1 MFVIE
6 TRKISDSVG
15 ADVLNID
22 IRAPLTSEMREALM
36 QAWAQFLVLRF
47 RGQPLSDPELIAF
60 SKNLGELEPPGPNP
74 QGKPYLPEFPE
85 LNVISNI
92 KQGGQALGGLGDGE
106 AIWHSDMTYAS
117 SVPMGAVLHAIEIP
131 PSGGNTYWSNLY
143 RAHDTLPLALKNAI
157 SGRKSIH
164 DSTYNSAGIMRI
176 GMQPVTDV
184 RQAPGAHHPLIVQHP
199 RNGKHLLFLGR
210 RRNSYILDMPVDES
224 EALLDQLWAHATQ
237 PEFTMV
243 QEWQA
248 QDTILWDNFATLH
261 RRDSFDP
268 NSRRMMHRAQI
279 KGFTPGEAMA
289 VAA

>member
-22 IRAPLTSEMREALM
+22 IRAPLTAEMREALM

-164 DSTYNSAGIMRI
+164 DSTFNSAGIMRI

-199 RNGKHLLFLGR
+199 QNGKHLLFLGR

>member
-106 AIWHSDMTYAS
+106 AIWHSDMTYAA

-157 SGRKSIH
+157 RGRKSIH

-289 VAA
+289 AAA

>member
-22 IRAPLTSEMREALM
+22 IRAPLTAEMREALM

-106 AIWHSDMTYAS
+106 AIWHSDMTYAA

-143 RAHDTLPLALKNAI
+143 RAHDTLPSALKNAI
-157 SGRKSIH
+157 RGRKSIH

-279 KGFTPGEAMA
+279 KGFTPVEAMA
-289 VAA
+289 AAA

>member
-106 AIWHSDMTYAS
+106 AIWHSDMTYAA

-157 SGRKSIH
+157 RGRKSIH

>member
-22 IRAPLTSEMREALM
+22 IRAPLTAEMREALM

-157 SGRKSIH
+157 RGRKSIH

>member
-157 SGRKSIH
+157 RGRKSIH

-237 PEFTMV
+237 PEFTMM

>member
-224 EALLDQLWAHATQ
+224 DALLDQLWAHATQ

>member
-22 IRAPLTSEMREALM
+22 IRAPLTAEMREALM

-224 EALLDQLWAHATQ
+224 DALLDQLWAHATQ

-243 QEWQA
+243 QEWHA

-289 VAA
+289 AAA

>member
-47 RGQPLSDPELIAF
+47 RGQALSDPELIAF

-157 SGRKSIH
+157 RGRKSIH

>member
-1 MFVIE
+1 
-6 TRKISDSVG
+6 
-15 ADVLNID
+15 
-22 IRAPLTSEMREALM
+22 
-36 QAWAQFLVLRF
+36 
-47 RGQPLSDPELIAF
+47 
-60 SKNLGELEPPGPNP
+60 
-74 QGKPYLPEFPE
+74 
-85 LNVISNI
+85 
-92 KQGGQALGGLGDGE
+92 LGGLGDGE

-131 PSGGNTYWSNLY
+131 PSGGNTYWSNMY

-157 SGRKSIH
+157 RSRKSIH

-224 EALLDQLWAHATQ
+224 DALLDQLWAHATQ

-279 KGFTPGEAMA
+279 KGFTPVEAMA
-289 VAA
+289 AAA

>member
-1 MFVIE
+1 MFKIE
-6 TRKISDSVG
+6 TKKISANIG

-22 IRAPLTSEMREALM
+22 IRKPLTAEMQQAVLS
-36 QAWAQFLVLRF
+36 AWAEFMVLRF
-47 RGQPLSDPELIAF
+47 RGQPLSDPELLAF

-92 KQGGQALGGLGDGE
+92 KQGGQAIGGLGDGE
-106 AIWHSDMTYAS
+106 AIWHSDMTYAA
-117 SVPMGAVLHAIEIP
+117 SVPFGAVLHGIEVP

-143 RAHDTLPLALKNAI
+143 MAHDTLPEHLRKAI
-157 SGRKSIH
+157 AGRKAIH

-184 RQAPGAHHPLIVQHP
+184 TKAPGAHHPLIIQHP

-210 RRNSYILDMPVDES
+210 RRNSYIIGLPVDES
-224 EALLDQLWAHATQ
+224 EALLDELWAHATQ

-248 QDTILWDNFATLH
+248 GDTLMWDNFATLH

-268 NSRRMMHRAQI
+268 NARRLMHRAQI
-279 KGFTPGEAMA
+279 KGFAPVEAMA
-289 VAA
+289 A

>member
-1 MFVIE
+1 
-6 TRKISDSVG
+6 
-15 ADVLNID
+15 
-22 IRAPLTSEMREALM
+22 
-36 QAWAQFLVLRF
+36 LRF

-157 SGRKSIH
+157 RGRKSIH

-279 KGFTPGEAMA
+279 KGFTPVEAMA
-289 VAA
+289 AAA

>member
-92 KQGGQALGGLGDGE
+92 KHGGQALGGLGDGE

-157 SGRKSIH
+157 RGRKSIH

-243 QEWQA
+243 QEWHA

>member
-22 IRAPLTSEMREALM
+22 IRAPLTAEMREALM

-224 EALLDQLWAHATQ
+224 DALLDQLWAHATQ

>member
-6 TRKISDSVG
+6 TRKISQAIG

-22 IRAPLTSEMREALM
+22 IRGPLTAEMREALI

-47 RGQPLSDPELIAF
+47 RDQPLSDPELIAF

-92 KQGGQALGGLGDGE
+92 KQGGHALGGLGDGE
-106 AIWHSDMTYAS
+106 AIWHSDMTYAK

-143 RAHDTLPLALKNAI
+143 RAYDTLPEALKNAI
-157 SGRKSIH
+157 RGRKSIH

-176 GMQPVTDV
+176 GMHPVTDV

-224 EALLDQLWAHATQ
+224 EALLDQLWEHATQ
-237 PEFTMV
+237 PEFTMM

-248 QDTILWDNFATLH
+248 HDTILWDNFATLH

-279 KGFTPGEAMA
+279 KGFAPVEAMA
-289 VAA
+289 AAA

>member
-279 KGFTPGEAMA
+279 KG
-289 VAA
+289 

>member
-1 MFVIE
+1 MFKLE
-6 TRKISDSVG
+6 TQKISANIG

-22 IRAPLTSEMREALM
+22 IRKPLTQEMQQAVM
-36 QAWAQFLVLRF
+36 AAWAEFLVLRF
-47 RGQPLSDPELIAF
+47 RGQPLTDPELIAF

-74 QGKPYLPEFPE
+74 PGKPYLPEFPE

-92 KQGGQALGGLGDGE
+92 KQGGQAIGGLGDGE
-106 AIWHSDMTYAS
+106 AIWHSDMTYAA
-117 SVPMGAVLHAIEIP
+117 SVPFGAVLHGIEVP
-131 PSGGNTYWSNLY
+131 PSGGNTHWSNLY
-143 RAHDTLPLALKNAI
+143 MAHDTLPTHLRQAI
-157 SGRKSIH
+157 AGRKAIH

-184 RQAPGAHHPLIVQHP
+184 TKAPGARHPLIIQHP

-210 RRNSYILDMPVDES
+210 RRNSYIIGLPVDES
-224 EALLDQLWAHATQ
+224 EALLDELWAHATQ

-248 QDTILWDNFATLH
+248 GDTLMWDNFATLH

-268 NSRRMMHRAQI
+268 NARRLMHRAQI
-279 KGFTPGEAMA
+279 KGFAPVEAMA
-289 VAA
+289 A

>member
-157 SGRKSIH
+157 RSRKSIH

>member
-224 EALLDQLWAHATQ
+224 DALLDQLWAHATQ
-237 PEFTMV
+237 PDFTMV

>member
-157 SGRKSIH
+157 RSRKSIH

-199 RNGKHLLFLGR
+199 QNGKHLLFLGR

-243 QEWQA
+243 QEWHA

>member
-157 SGRKSIH
+157 RGRKSIH

-237 PEFTMV
+237 PEFAMV

>member
-22 IRAPLTSEMREALM
+22 IRAPLTPEMREALM

-157 SGRKSIH
+157 RGRKSIH

-261 RRDSFDP
+261 RRDPFDP

>member
-106 AIWHSDMTYAS
+106 AIWHSDMTYAA

-157 SGRKSIH
+157 RGRKSIH

-243 QEWQA
+243 QEWHA

>member
-157 SGRKSIH
+157 RGRKSIH

>member
-22 IRAPLTSEMREALM
+22 IRAPLTAEMREALM